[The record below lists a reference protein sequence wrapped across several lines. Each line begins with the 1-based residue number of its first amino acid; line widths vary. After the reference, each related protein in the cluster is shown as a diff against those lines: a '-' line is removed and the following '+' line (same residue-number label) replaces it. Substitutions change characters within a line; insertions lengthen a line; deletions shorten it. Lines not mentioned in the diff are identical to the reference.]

1 MLERFYHT
9 VFGFLIEAEFVI
21 AALLGIAVILMLFK
35 RKKAARMTLM
45 IGLIFFLLVGLTTLA
60 PWMLSTLENRFGQ
73 PTQLPLDLKGMII
86 LGGSFNRPLSVERE
100 TTCYTSAGGRLI
112 EAYRLVGKNPHLPVL
127 FTGGGVA
134 VKNAQSE
141 AKMALDVASDLGI
154 DTARFV
160 VEDKSTNTRENA
172 SFSYQLVKP
181 SVQDRWLLVTSAAHM
196 PRAVTDFRA
205 AGWQVIP
212 YPVDYL
218 APKTVS
224 FSFTLNINKNFQTWS
239 RAAREWAGLA
249 RDYLSG
255 KTTEFFPQP

>member
-1 MLERFYHT
+1 MLEQLYHT

-21 AALLGIAVILMLFK
+21 CALLVIAAVLMFAK
-35 RKKAARMTLM
+35 KKKAARITLM
-45 IGLIFFLLVGLTTLA
+45 VGLIFFILAGLTTLA
-60 PWMLSTLENRFGQ
+60 PWMLSTLENRFDQ
-73 PTQLPLDLKGMII
+73 PTQIPLDLKGMII
-86 LGGSFNRPLSVERE
+86 LGGSFNRPLSVERD
-100 TTCYTSAGGRLI
+100 TTCYNSAGGRLI

-127 FTGGGVA
+127 FSGGGVSLT
-134 VKNAQSE
+134 NAESE
-141 AKMALDVASDLGI
+141 AKMALDVARDLGI
-154 DTARFV
+154 DVSRFMI
-160 VEDKSTNTRENA
+160 EDKSTNTKENA
-172 SFSYQLVKP
+172 SLSYALVKP
-181 SVQDRWLLVTSAAHM
+181 AAQDKWLLVTSAAHM

-224 FSFTLNINKNFQTWS
+224 VSINLNINKNFQTWS

-255 KTTEFFPQP
+255 KTTEFFPKP